1 MGADWKSEDPL
12 DNADI
17 AIKRTLFTIYLGFY
31 NCLKIEII
39 FIIVILV
46 LGFQSL
52 IFSINNLRNTVTA
65 TKERKTTT
73 RVVMNK
79 LQKFKAKM
87 MKVQKERGIREA
99 VMEGNK
105 IAETI
110 EALAKKKQRRPS
122 R

>member
-1 MGADWKSEDPL
+1 
-12 DNADI
+12 
-17 AIKRTLFTIYLGFY
+17 
-31 NCLKIEII
+31 
-39 FIIVILV
+39 
-46 LGFQSL
+46 
-52 IFSINNLRNTVTA
+52 
-65 TKERKTTT
+65 
-73 RVVMNK
+73 MNK